1 MTDTQTE
8 PFDAAGT
15 VWAVFGH
22 RFALDGAG
30 GRILADL
37 GPKGA
42 AGIVLAAGDRVSL
55 RGTRKPSE
63 IKVTRLT
70 LADGSTRTIDWP
82 EKDASKK
89 DARKTGAAKTEG
101 HGHPVADPALAVR
114 AAEAAGYAVAGAEAQ
129 AFRAA
134 GRKGRRAPHGP
145 RRARRDDPEGR
156 GAGRVKVGGR
166 AGAGPGARQKP
177 VRHLCPAP

>member
-1 MTDTQTE
+1 MTDTRTDSHE
-8 PFDAAGT
+8 AAGT

-42 AGIVLAAGDRVSL
+42 ADITLAVGDRVAL
-55 RGTRKPSE
+55 RGTKKPSA

-82 EKDASKK
+82 EKEKHA
-89 DARKTGAAKTEG
+89 
-101 HGHPVADPALAVR
+101 HPPADPARAIR
-114 AAEAAGYAVAGAEAQ
+114 AAEAAGYTVAGAPERKPKH
-129 AFRAA
+129 FELRADKD
-134 GRKGRRAPHGP
+134 G
-145 RRARRDDPEGR
+145 
-156 GAGRVKVGGR
+156 
-166 AGAGPGARQKP
+166 
-177 VRHLCPAP
+177 VRHTIHVALDGTIRKAVALAA

>member
-114 AAEAAGYAVAGAEAQ
+114 AAEAAGYAVAGAPE
-129 AFRAA
+129 
-134 GRKGRRAPHGP
+134 RKP
-145 RRARRDDPEGR
+145 RHFELQ
-156 GAGRVKVGGR
+156 GAKDG
-166 AGAGPGARQKP
+166 
-177 VRHLCPAP
+177 VRHTVYVALDGTIRKAVALAA

>member
-1 MTDTQTE
+1 MTDTTT
-8 PFDAAGT
+8 DSHLAAGT

-42 AGIVLAAGDRVSL
+42 AGIALAVGDRVSL
-55 RGTRKPSE
+55 QGTQKPSE

-82 EKDASKK
+82 EKDGPKK
-89 DARKTGAAKTEG
+89 DG
-101 HGHPVADPALAVR
+101 HGHAPADPALAVR
-114 AAEAAGYAVAGAEAQ
+114 AAEAAGYTVAGAPA
-129 AFRAA
+129 
-134 GRKGRRAPHGP
+134 RKPKHF
-145 RRARRDDPEGR
+145 ELR
-156 GAGRVKVGGR
+156 GAKD
-166 AGAGPGARQKP
+166 GAEHDIHIALDGQIRKTKRLA
-177 VRHLCPAP
+177 AA

>member
-1 MTDTQTE
+1 MTDTKT
-8 PFDAAGT
+8 DSHHAAGT

-42 AGIVLAAGDRVSL
+42 AGIALAVGDRVSL
-55 RGTRKPSE
+55 QGTRKPSE

-82 EKDASKK
+82 ERETHD
-89 DARKTGAAKTEG
+89 
-101 HGHPVADPALAVR
+101 HPPADPALAIR
-114 AAEAAGYAVAGAEAQ
+114 AAEAAGYTVAGAPA
-129 AFRAA
+129 
-134 GRKGRRAPHGP
+134 RKPKHF
-145 RRARRDDPEGR
+145 ELR
-156 GAGRVKVGGR
+156 GAKDGVSHEIHVALDGRIRKTKVL
-166 AGAGPGARQKP
+166 AAA
-177 VRHLCPAP
+177 

>member
-1 MTDTQTE
+1 MTDMKTDSH
-8 PFDAAGT
+8 DAAGT

-42 AGIVLAAGDRVSL
+42 AGIALAAGDRVSL
-55 RGTRKPSE
+55 QGTRKPSE

-82 EKDASKK
+82 E
-89 DARKTGAAKTEG
+89 TEK
-101 HGHPVADPALAVR
+101 HDHPPADPALAIR
-114 AAEAAGYAVAGAEAQ
+114 AAEAAGYAVAGAPA
-129 AFRAA
+129 
-134 GRKGRRAPHGP
+134 RKPKHF
-145 RRARRDDPEGR
+145 ELR
-156 GAGRVKVGGR
+156 GAKDGVSHEIHVALDGRIRKTKVL
-166 AGAGPGARQKP
+166 AAA
-177 VRHLCPAP
+177 

>member
-1 MTDTQTE
+1 MTDMKT
-8 PFDAAGT
+8 DSHDAGT

-42 AGIVLAAGDRVSL
+42 AGIALAVGDRVSL
-55 RGTRKPSE
+55 QGTRKPSE

-82 EKDASKK
+82 EKDAPKK
-89 DARKTGAAKTEG
+89 DGPKKDGPD
-101 HGHPVADPALAVR
+101 HPPADPALAIR
-114 AAEAAGYAVAGAEAQ
+114 AAEAAGYAVAGAPA
-129 AFRAA
+129 
-134 GRKGRRAPHGP
+134 RKPKHF
-145 RRARRDDPEGR
+145 ELR
-156 GAGRVKVGGR
+156 GAKDGVSHEIHVALDGRIRKTKVL
-166 AGAGPGARQKP
+166 AAA
-177 VRHLCPAP
+177 

>member
-1 MTDTQTE
+1 MTDTTTDLH
-8 PFDAAGT
+8 DAAGT

-42 AGIVLAAGDRVSL
+42 AGITLAVGDRVSVQ
-55 RGTRKPSE
+55 GTWKPSE
-63 IKVTRLT
+63 IKVARLT

-89 DARKTGAAKTEG
+89 DGPKKDGPD
-101 HGHPVADPALAVR
+101 HQPADPALAVR
-114 AAEAAGYAVAGAEAQ
+114 AAEAAGYTVAGVPA
-129 AFRAA
+129 
-134 GRKGRRAPHGP
+134 RKPKHF
-145 RRARRDDPEGR
+145 ELR
-156 GAGRVKVGGR
+156 GAKDDAEHELHIALDGQIRKTKR
-166 AGAGPGARQKP
+166 LAAA
-177 VRHLCPAP
+177 